1 MKTLLL
7 SIFFINITHAASV
20 KPVLGLYEC
29 IKGNEESICD
39 QILKP
44 FFAGDKL
51 TGISVEYVGWCG
63 SMGPYS
69 YPCANGVCEDPGL
82 RFEFR
87 DATHYRWE
95 NKQYG
100 FFCEMGKKI
109 IVR

>member
-7 SIFFINITHAASV
+7 FYILINTAQASMI
-20 KPVLGLYEC
+20 KPDRGLYVC
-29 IKGNEESICD
+29 KKGNEESICD

-44 FFAGDKL
+44 SFSGGKL
-51 TGISVEYVGWCG
+51 SALSVEYVGWCG

-69 YPCANGVCEDPGL
+69 YACENDVCEDMGL
-82 RFEFR
+82 KFEFR

-100 FFCEMGKKI
+100 FICEFEKK
-109 IVR
+109 